1 MKFFFFLNETNFQS
15 QILAVTH
22 AVVRLRDNKQL
33 EEQALNPGALDAPD
47 VQQLTFK
54 SEACGA
60 GAAHAS
66 RQVRGEEPI
75 TWRRVSGPNISL
87 SACHNVR
94 NGEEKKAEK

>member
-1 MKFFFFLNETNFQS
+1 M
-15 QILAVTH
+15 
-22 AVVRLRDNKQL
+22 
-33 EEQALNPGALDAPD
+33 NPGALDAPD

-94 NGEEKKAEK
+94 NGEEKKQKSDKSQSNMTDCVALWFPP